1 MEQEKINIWNEAGK
15 SGLVLGLVS
24 ILYLVITSLVT
35 KLGATGGM
43 AFLIGLLDFIL
54 WAAKLFICIW
64 LMRTFMLRFS
74 AANPSADNR
83 KVFKFGMVTALYSAL
98 LFSAFYLVYV
108 LYINP
113 EALTASFDSILGQ
126 YSGMVD
132 SATLEAMENME
143 SDLPTI
149 SFFTNLIWCW
159 LFGTILSA
167 IFSKKIP
174 SRSSDPFKDQQQ

>member
-24 ILYLVITSLVT
+24 IVYMVVASLVS
-35 KLGATGGM
+35 KLGATGAT
-43 AFLIGLLDFIL
+43 AFLIGFLNFIL

-64 LMRTFMLRFS
+64 LMRTFMLHFS
-74 AANPSADNR
+74 AKNPSADNR
-83 KVFKFGMVTALYSAL
+83 KVFRFGMVTALYSSL

-113 EALTASFDSILGQ
+113 ESLTASFDAIMAQ

-132 SATLEAMENME
+132 SQTLESMENMKSE
-143 SDLPTI
+143 MPAI
-149 SFFTNLIWCW
+149 SFFSNFIWCW
-159 LFGTILSA
+159 LFGTIISA
-167 IFSKKIP
+167 IFSKNIP
-174 SRSSDPFKDQQQ
+174 SSSSDPFKDQQN